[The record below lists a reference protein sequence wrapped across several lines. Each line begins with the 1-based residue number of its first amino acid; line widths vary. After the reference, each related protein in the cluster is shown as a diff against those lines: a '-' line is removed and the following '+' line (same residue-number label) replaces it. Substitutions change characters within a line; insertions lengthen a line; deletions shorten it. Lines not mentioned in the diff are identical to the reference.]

1 MVFNFT
7 RALERSADRTPD
19 SVAVICGDQTVSHAE
34 LRDQVRVLAA
44 GLRSLGI
51 GPGDIVAMIVP
62 NSVEFLVCALAAN
75 GVGAAFL
82 PLNLR
87 LAEAEWAY
95 IIGHSRAKA
104 LVIEAE
110 HAAALPRLIGECSS
124 LKVIIGL
131 GNSSGCDYSFEQ
143 LTSEHHDDPAPFA
156 AVGEHDVSRL
166 MYTSGTTA
174 RPKGV
179 PLTYGNILWKIFDHV
194 LEFGLTRADRTLL
207 AGPMYHVGAY
217 DLPGT
222 GTLYVGGSVVIVS
235 TFDPRRVMNHIERF
249 AVTNV
254 WLAPAML
261 NAILNLEDLNGYDT
275 GSVRFVTNGGEKM
288 PAALIERFVAAF
300 PNAWLA
306 DSFGM
311 TETVS
316 GDTFLDP
323 EHTLEKIGSV
333 GKPVLHLDVR
343 IVDELD
349 HDVPV
354 GVSGE
359 LLLRGPK
366 VFGGYLR
373 DQDATRRAFLDGWFR
388 TGDIA
393 HMDADGYLFIDDRK
407 KDIIVSGGENIAS
420 PEVERVLYMHP
431 AVLEAA
437 VVGMPDERWGEVP
450 RAVVVLR
457 PNCEA
462 TGAQLIAF
470 CAGHLARFKVPKK
483 VDFMDALPRT
493 ASGKVLKRELR

>member
-1 MVFNFT
+1 MVFNLT
-7 RALERSADRTPD
+7 RALDRNAARTPD
-19 SVAVICGDQTVSHAE
+19 SVAVFCGDQAVSHAE

-51 GPGDIVAMIVP
+51 GPGDVVAMIVP
-62 NSVEFLVCALAAN
+62 NSTEFLVCTLAAN
-75 GVGAAFL
+75 GAGAAFL

-95 IIGHSRAKA
+95 IIGHSRARA
-104 LVIEAE
+104 LVIGAE
-110 HAAALPRLIGECSS
+110 HTGALPRLRAKCPA
-124 LKVIIGL
+124 LKVVIGL
-131 GNSSGCDYSFEQ
+131 GGGSGCDHSFKQ
-143 LTSEHHDDPAPFA
+143 LMTEHRDDQAPFA
-156 AVGEHDVSRL
+156 AVGQDDVSRL

-179 PLTYGNILWKIFDHV
+179 PLTYGNILWKIFDHA

-222 GTLYVGGSVVIVS
+222 GTLYAGGSLVIMPA
-235 TFDPRRVMNHIERF
+235 FDAREVMSHIERF
-249 AVTNV
+249 AVTNI

-261 NAILNLEDLNGYDT
+261 NAILNLEGLNSYDT

-288 PAALIERFVAAF
+288 PSALIERFVAAF

-323 EHTLEKIGSV
+323 EHVLDKLGSV

-343 IVDELD
+343 IVDELNR
-349 HDVPV
+349 DVP
-354 GVSGE
+354 GGIAGE

-366 VFGGYLR
+366 VFGGYLH
-373 DQDATRRAFLDGWFR
+373 DQEATERAFLDGWFR

-407 KDIIVSGGENIAS
+407 KDMIVSGGENIAS

-437 VVGMPDERWGEVP
+437 VVAMPDERWGEVP

-457 PNCEA
+457 PGCES
-462 TGAQLIAF
+462 TGDELIAF
-470 CAGHLARFKVPKK
+470 CAEHLARFKVPKK
-483 VDFMDALPRT
+483 VDFMSALPRT
-493 ASGKVLKRELR
+493 PSGKVLKRELR

>member
-1 MVFNFT
+1 MTFNLT
-7 RALERSADRTPD
+7 RALERNAERTPN
-19 SVAVICGDQTVSHAE
+19 SVAVFCGDQTVSHAE
-34 LRDQVRVLAA
+34 LCDRARVLAA
-44 GLRSLGI
+44 GLRSVGI
-51 GPGDIVAMIVP
+51 GPGDIVAMVVP

-75 GVGAAFL
+75 GTGAAFL

-104 LVIEAE
+104 LIIEAE
-110 HAAALPRLIGECSS
+110 YTGSLPRLRAECPA

-131 GNSSGCDYSFEQ
+131 GGSSGCDHSYEQ
-143 LTSEHHDDPAPFA
+143 LMTEHHDQAPFA
-156 AVGEHDVSRL
+156 AVGEHDISRL

-179 PLTYGNILWKIFDHV
+179 PLTYGNILWKIFDHM

-222 GTLYVGGSVVIVS
+222 GTLYVGGSLVILP
-235 TFDPRRVMNHIERF
+235 TFDAREVMSHIERF
-249 AVTNV
+249 AVTSV

-261 NAILNLEDLNGYDT
+261 NAILNMEDPESYNTD
-275 GSVRFVTNGGEKM
+275 SVRFVTNGGEKM
-288 PAALIERFVAAF
+288 PAALIERFVGAF

-323 EHTLEKIGSV
+323 EHTLDKLGSV

-343 IVDELD
+343 IVDELNR
-349 HDVPV
+349 DVPV
-354 GVSGE
+354 GAAGE

-366 VFGGYLR
+366 VFAGYLH
-373 DQDATRRAFLDGWFR
+373 DQDASKRAFLDGWFR

-393 HMDADGYLFIDDRK
+393 HMDSDGYLFIDDRK
-407 KDIIVSGGENIAS
+407 KDMIVSGGENIAS

-437 VVGMPDERWGEVP
+437 VVAMPDKSWGEVP

-457 PNCEA
+457 PGSEA
-462 TGAQLIAF
+462 TGDQLITF
-470 CAGHLARFKVPKK
+470 CAGHLARFKVPRK
-483 VDFMDALPRT
+483 VDFVDALPRT
-493 ASGKVLKRELR
+493 PSGKVLKRELR

>member
-1 MVFNFT
+1 MTFNLT
-7 RALERSADRTPD
+7 RALERNADRTPD
-19 SVAVICGDQTVSHAE
+19 SVAIFCGDQAVSHAE
-34 LRDQVRVLAA
+34 LRDQTRAFAA
-44 GLRSLGI
+44 GLRSLGV
-51 GPGDIVAMIVP
+51 GSGDIVAMIVS
-62 NSVEFLVCALAAN
+62 NSTEFLVCALAAN
-75 GVGAAFL
+75 GAGAAFL

-95 IIGHSRAKA
+95 IIGHSKAKA
-104 LVIEAE
+104 LVIDSERAGV
-110 HAAALPRLIGECSS
+110 LPRLQAECPA
-124 LKVIIGL
+124 LKVVIGL
-131 GNSSGCDYSFEQ
+131 GVGRGCDHSFAQ
-143 LTSEHHDDPAPFA
+143 LTSAHRGDQAPFA
-156 AVGEHDVSRL
+156 AVGEHDMSRL

-179 PLTYGNILWKIFDHV
+179 PLTYRNILWKIFDHM

-222 GTLYVGGSVVIVS
+222 GTLYVGGSLVIMPA
-235 TFDPRRVMNHIERF
+235 FDAREVMSHIERF

-261 NAILNLEDLNGYDT
+261 NAILNLEGLNAYNT
-275 GSVRFVTNGGEKM
+275 ESVRFVTNGGEKM

-323 EHTLEKIGSV
+323 EHTLDKLGSV
-333 GKPVLHLDVR
+333 GKPVLHLDTR

-349 HDVPV
+349 RDVPASI
-354 GVSGE
+354 SGE
-359 LLLRGPK
+359 LLVRGPK
-366 VFGGYLR
+366 VFAGYLHDR
-373 DQDATRRAFLDGWFR
+373 DATERSFLDGWFR

-393 HMDADGYLFIDDRK
+393 HQDADGYLFIDDRK
-407 KDIIVSGGENIAS
+407 KDMIVSGGENIAS

-431 AVLEAA
+431 TVLEAA
-437 VVGMPDERWGEVP
+437 VIAMPDEQWGQVP
-450 RAVVVLR
+450 RAVVALR
-457 PNCEA
+457 PGSQA
-462 TGAQLIAF
+462 TSEQLIAF
-470 CAGHLARFKVPKK
+470 CAEHLARFKVPRK
-483 VDFMDALPRT
+483 VDFVDALPRT
-493 ASGKVLKRELR
+493 PSGKVLKRQLR